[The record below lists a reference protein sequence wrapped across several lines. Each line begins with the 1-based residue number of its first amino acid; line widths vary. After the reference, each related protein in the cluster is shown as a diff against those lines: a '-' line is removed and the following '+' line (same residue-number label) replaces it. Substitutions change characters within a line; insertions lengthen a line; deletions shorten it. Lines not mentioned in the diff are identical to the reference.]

1 MTTYAFEVDKKLK
14 DRLHSVNFIHMT
26 KQEYSLSIRKYYI
39 NPRVVNFSENDSIR
53 VIGFK
58 IYKDMI
64 TTLGLAL

>member
-1 MTTYAFEVDKKLK
+1 
-14 DRLHSVNFIHMT
+14 MT